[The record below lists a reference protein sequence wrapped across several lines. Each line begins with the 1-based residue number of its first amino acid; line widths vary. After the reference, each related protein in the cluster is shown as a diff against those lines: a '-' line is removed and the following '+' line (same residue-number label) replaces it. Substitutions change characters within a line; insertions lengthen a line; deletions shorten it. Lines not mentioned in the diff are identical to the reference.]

1 MRSTAGVGVGISGAC
16 EPPLAWRARK
26 PLPWALRSS
35 AALALGLAMPRAP
48 ATELV
53 FWHRVSDCAPKGCG
67 LLFSF
72 LFLFYLFALSALAC
86 CSEVTVTSVS
96 LPPFV
101 SRRGLSNTNQRL
113 SLLKRE
119 TDQRECALARNFIYR
134 TRPHWEPPKR
144 PKWWQGKNRKKE
156 GKGAPVSQARAHLP
170 RQPRHSGGQVSGE
183 GDSLDLEWRDYD

>member
-1 MRSTAGVGVGISGAC
+1 MAHASRPWPGARASRYPGHSG
-16 EPPLAWRARK
+16 
-26 PLPWALRSS
+26 S

-48 ATELV
+48 VTELV
-53 FWHRVSDCAPKGCG
+53 FWHRVSDCAPKDAA
-67 LLFSF
+67 FSF
-72 LFLFYLFALSALAC
+72 LFPFHLFALSALAS

-156 GKGAPVSQARAHLP
+156 GKGAPVSQARAHVP
-170 RQPRHSGGQVSGE
+170 RQPRHSAGQVSGE

>member
-1 MRSTAGVGVGISGAC
+1 MAC
-16 EPPLAWRARK
+16 APNLLICFLYLVFYFFLYLYLYVRVALK
-26 PLPWALRSS
+26 LRSLRIHS
-35 AALALGLAMPRAP
+35 PHLCRLAVFSVQTNVSL
-48 ATELV
+48 TLV
-53 FWHRVSDCAPKGCG
+53 SLKPT
-67 LLFSF
+67 F
-72 LFLFYLFALSALAC
+72 LS
-86 CSEVTVTSVS
+86 S

-156 GKGAPVSQARAHLP
+156 GKGAPVSQARAHVP